1 MNLLRG
7 PILRLRCSPYG
18 CTAALLDT
26 TSARSRRFLHA
37 LSVPVGTAEAARH
50 PAALTAAI

>member
-18 CTAALLDT
+18 CTAALLDA
-26 TSARSRRFLHA
+26 TSTRSRRFSHPS
-37 LSVPVGTAEAARH
+37 SVPLRH
-50 PAALTAAI
+50 TGERISWRC